1 VAHVVVLGG
10 GVCGLAAG
18 LLLRRDGHE
27 VTERWTALI
36 RDCPRHAHWLDGEPL
51 TGVMAMGGIVDRHRR
66 LEGVTGLALAGD
78 AWACTN
84 PSQGRGMAMA
94 LQHVS
99 RLRDAVRDHLGDPH
113 GFAAA
118 WDAITAAELEP
129 FYRETVE
136 QDRDR
141 LREMEALRDGRH
153 YVRPPG
159 STGALLEALGRAAG
173 TDPDAFRAL
182 VATRSC
188 VALLREVCAEERM
201 RARLLDQ
208 PLAGAEPPLGPDRRQ
223 LLELLT
229 GSPGRVAQEGE
240 AAAQGA

>member
-1 VAHVVVLGG
+1 VAHIVVLGG

-36 RDCPRHAHWLDGEPL
+36 RACPRHAHWLDGEPL

-99 RLRDAVRDHLGDPH
+99 RLRDAVRDHLGDPR

-173 TDPDAFRAL
+173 PIPTCSGPSSPRDPASRSSGTSAPASGCTRASSTSRWR
-182 VATRSC
+182 ATSRCSARTAGSC
-188 VALLREVCAEERM
+188 SSC
-201 RARLLDQ
+201 
-208 PLAGAEPPLGPDRRQ
+208 
-223 LLELLT
+223 
-229 GSPGRVAQEGE
+229 
-240 AAAQGA
+240 